1 MLRSSKICDTYLYG
15 ILREEWMEQRVKLSF
30 LLRHI
35 KIIDKRK
42 RPMQSKISLG
52 TVQFGLRYGIANRKG
67 KIPPKEVFEILK
79 YAADS
84 GINCLDTAF
93 AYGDSEDVIG
103 AYLRRY
109 PHQFQVVSKLPSL
122 DVYSLGKAEECLRVT
137 LGRLN
142 IKKLSGYLIHSFEDF
157 LVYEDL
163 WGSLSVLKSKVLSTR
178 SAFHCIRRM
187 ILRFCLRKIS
197 RLISS
202 RFPTVSLTA
211 DSRNI
216 LTF

>member
-1 MLRSSKICDTYLYG
+1 MRQIQNKLFGYSFCLWG
-15 ILREEWMEQRVKLSF
+15 QR
-30 LLRHI
+30 RCYWRI
-35 KIIDKRK
+35 
-42 RPMQSKISLG
+42 
-52 TVQFGLRYGIANRKG
+52 
-67 KIPPKEVFEILK
+67 FEK
-79 YAADS
+79 AS
-84 GINCLDTAF
+84 
-93 AYGDSEDVIG
+93 
-103 AYLRRY
+103 
-109 PHQFQVVSKLPSL
+109 HQFQVVSKLPSL

-157 LVYEDL
+157 WYMRTYGELIC
-163 WGSLSVLKSKVLSTR
+163 LKSKVLSTR

-211 DSRNI
+211 DSEI
-216 LTF
+216 F